1 MPFERI
7 WISMVGLFCS
17 FAVRNEVTYAAR
29 IHIQSKWFWN
39 GFSHVSPERTNICAR
54 HRDNTLANI
63 LLTKFLREFRKW
75 ENELGRGWRWG
86 VGRWWGLGV
95 CGAGGADEKW
105 LEIARNSSKHCCSS
119 QSTTNVH
126 RNHQSGFIEAISLS
140 SSGPAEPNDCNA
152 SSHFS
157 VLLWK
162 SFFDCFRLVSISKCL
177 HRFSLLFISTRR
189 ITFAWMV
196 CSPRDGKKG
205 FLHVSTVK
213 CLKQNEFHDN

>member
-29 IHIQSKWFWN
+29 IHTQSKWFWN
-39 GFSHVSPERTNICAR
+39 GFRHVSPERTNICAR
-54 HRDNTLANI
+54 HRDNTLADI

-95 CGAGGADEKW
+95 CGGGGVDEKW
-105 LEIARNSSKHCCSS
+105 LEMVRNSSKHCCSS

-126 RNHQSGFIEAISLS
+126 RNHQSGFIEAISPS
-140 SSGPAEPNDCNA
+140 SLGPAEPNDCNA

-162 SFFDCFRLVSISKCL
+162 IILW
-177 HRFSLLFISTRR
+177 LFSTRFHFKVLTPIFIVVHFASTHHIRLDGMLATRWQKRVSARFHRKVFEAKR
-189 ITFAWMV
+189 I
-196 CSPRDGKKG
+196 SR
-205 FLHVSTVK
+205 
-213 CLKQNEFHDN
+213 